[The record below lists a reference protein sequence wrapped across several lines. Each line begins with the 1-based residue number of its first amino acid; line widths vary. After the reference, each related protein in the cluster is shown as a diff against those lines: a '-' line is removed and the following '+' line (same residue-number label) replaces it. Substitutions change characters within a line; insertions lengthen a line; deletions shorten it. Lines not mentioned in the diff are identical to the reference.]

1 MNSENLI
8 YQKRKRFGI
17 ITLNRPDKRNA
28 LSMALLREMVDLLK
42 SIRED
47 RKIRVVIIKSRGS
60 VFSSGHDMSEMLGK
74 HILFYERLFDTCSEV
89 MEMIRHLPQPVIAQ
103 VQGIATAA
111 GCQLVAACDL
121 AVASEDAR
129 FATPGVRIGLFCST
143 PMVPLSRAVGRKKA
157 LEMLLTGD
165 MISAREAER
174 WGLINK
180 VVPPQ
185 ALEQEVESLA
195 TRIAESSPSVVQ
207 IGKRAFYS
215 QTDMEESAAYGYAVE
230 VITLNATTADAQ
242 EGISAFLE
250 KREPIWQAR

>member
-1 MNSENLI
+1 
-8 YQKRKRFGI
+8 
-17 ITLNRPDKRNA
+17 
-28 LSMALLREMVDLLK
+28 
-42 SIRED
+42 
-47 RKIRVVIIKSRGS
+47 
-60 VFSSGHDMSEMLGK
+60 
-74 HILFYERLFDTCSEV
+74 
-89 MEMIRHLPQPVIAQ
+89 
-103 VQGIATAA
+103 
-111 GCQLVAACDL
+111 
-121 AVASEDAR
+121 
-129 FATPGVRIGLFCST
+129 
-143 PMVPLSRAVGRKKA
+143 
-157 LEMLLTGD
+157 MLLTGD

>member
-1 MNSENLI
+1 MSLENLI
-8 YQKRKRFGI
+8 YQKRERFGV
-17 ITLNRPDKRNA
+17 ITLNRPDRRNA
-28 LSMALLREMVDLLK
+28 LSMKLLGEMIDLLK

-47 RKIRVVIIKSRGS
+47 RKVRVVIIKSRGS

-165 MISAREAER
+165 MISAQEAER
-174 WGLINK
+174 RGLINK

-195 TRIAESSPSVVQ
+195 MKIAASSPLVVQ

-215 QTDMEESAAYGYAVE
+215 QTNMEESAAYRYAVE
-230 VITLNATTADAQ
+230 VIALNATATDAQ